1 MTDTWKSKGCDLDVC
16 IYGTFCNPCLFGEN
30 SSHVISYPSCFA
42 QTIAVLFLYYSL
54 NLTGGIIG
62 CSSLDAK
69 DVGSAL
75 LSVSCSCLSCVLTS
89 LYTKGIRTR
98 IREKYNI
105 EGADTEDFLLHCL
118 CLPCAVCREAQ
129 EIRHRTN
136 GTRLLDD
143 MESMDPPRYQEMKP

>member
-1 MTDTWKSKGCDLDVC
+1 MTDTWKTKGCDLDVC

-42 QTIAVLFLYYSL
+42 QTIAVVFLYYSL
-54 NLTGGIIG
+54 NVTGGIIG

-69 DVGSAL
+69 ALGSAL
-75 LSVSCSCLSCVLTS
+75 LSVSCSCLSCLLTS

-105 EGADTEDFLLHCL
+105 EGTDSEDLLCHCL
-118 CLPCAVCREAQ
+118 CLPCSVCREAQ
-129 EIRHRTN
+129 EIRYRTKN
-136 GTRLLDD
+136 THFLDD
-143 MESMDPPRYQEMKP
+143 METMLPPRYQEMKP